1 MAFSEV
7 GLNSFAVLKQFGG
20 DFAGIIINF
29 VVCVSVKTK
38 YVARG

>member
-1 MAFSEV
+1 MTFSEV

-38 YVARG
+38 YVTRG